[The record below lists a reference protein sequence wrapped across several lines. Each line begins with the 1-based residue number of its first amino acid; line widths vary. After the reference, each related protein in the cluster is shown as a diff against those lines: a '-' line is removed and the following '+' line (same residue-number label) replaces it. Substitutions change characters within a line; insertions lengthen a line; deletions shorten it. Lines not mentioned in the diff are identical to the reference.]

1 MIKTIRKILYI
12 FSKTFYLKPQIA
24 ILELHL
30 NKNSKKFLIFL
41 IFEMRER
48 GKLMLASPPGP
59 LAEMMEING
68 EKIQEQASSYNY
80 YREGKFDLKVI

>member
-12 FSKTFYLKPQIA
+12 FSKKFYLKPQIA

-48 GKLMLASPPGP
+48 GKLMLASPAGP

-80 YREGKFDLKVI
+80 YMMTIHSRVP